1 MEAIK
6 KRYKR
11 VDSIVNSTKVSIII
25 PVYNVEQYLRQCL
38 DSVCNQTF
46 KDIEIIVV
54 NDCSPDN
61 SLQIIKEYQQKDNRI
76 VLLDLKEN
84 IGLGFAR
91 NEGMKVAKGKY
102 ITFVDS
108 DDWVTKD
115 YVEVLYNTIEK
126 YNYDVISPDFYEYD
140 NITQKISKSKH
151 PKDFY
156 NISISTIDIKQ
167 KLLCKEHI
175 HYVRKI
181 YRLKFLKDNN
191 IIFKLNKLE
200 DTPFTW
206 ECILKTNK
214 FMFIDNKIYYYRT
227 NRKGSVLTDNN
238 RGIVNDMNMCYL
250 LKQMICENDD
260 YKKYFDSV
268 LNLFAMNRFIYS
280 AWENPNS
287 FKKLYSE
294 FKKQFFSGDK
304 IEFYHLN
311 TFVSVLKA
319 KLFSCILK
327 FNINIIL
334 LSRCYTFFRKSR
346 NILKKLFS
354 IKK

>member
-1 MEAIK
+1 MPNI
-6 KRYKR
+6 
-11 VDSIVNSTKVSIII
+11 KVSIII

-46 KDIEIIVV
+46 KNIEIIVI

-61 SLQIIKEYQQKDNRI
+61 SLQIIKEYQQKDDRI
-76 VLLDLKEN
+76 VLVDLKEN
-84 IGLGFAR
+84 VGLGFAR

-126 YNYDVISPDFYEYD
+126 YYYDVISSDFYEYD
-140 NITQKISKSKH
+140 NVTQKISKSKH

-156 NISISTIDIKQ
+156 NISISTTDIKQ

-191 IIFKLNKLE
+191 ILFKLNKLE
-200 DTPFTW
+200 DTSFTW

-214 FMFIDNKIYYYRT
+214 FMFIDNKIYYYRV
-227 NRKGSVLTDNN
+227 NRSGSIIADKNSETLNN
-238 RGIVNDMNMCYL
+238 MNVCL
-250 LKQMICENDD
+250 SLKQLILGNDN

-268 LNLFAMNRFIYS
+268 LNLFIMNRFIYS
-280 AWENPNS
+280 AWENPSS
-287 FKKLYSE
+287 FNKLYPE
-294 FKKQFFSGDK
+294 FKKKYFNDTK

-311 TFVSVLKA
+311 TVRSFIKA
-319 KLFSCILK
+319 KLFHYIVK
-327 FNINIIL
+327 FNINIIPI
-334 LSRCYTFFRKSR
+334 SYCYTFFRKTKET
-346 NILKKLFS
+346 LKKV
-354 IKK
+354 IE